1 MNNLMIDVESMGTK
15 PTAPLMAIG
24 AVFFDENNRQLG
36 DTFYRTIHLSTSV
49 NLGFVM
55 EPAAV
60 LFWLG
65 QPDEARNAVLFNA
78 LPVGDVMQEF
88 ASWIGQRC
96 SRSDLMVWG
105 NSPTFDCLKVEAHFK
120 ACGLDVPWLYFN
132 ERCYR
137 TIRER
142 NRVVEQDERQGLH
155 NALEDAKFQAQHLIK
170 IRAYHAAKR
179 AQNA

>member
-24 AVFFDENNRQLG
+24 AVFFDENGGMG
-36 DTFYRTIHLSTSV
+36 DTFYRAIHLATSV

-60 LFWLG
+60 LFWMA
-65 QPDEARNAVLFNA
+65 QPDEARNAVLFNV
-78 LPVGDVMQEF
+78 LPVRDVMEEF
-88 ASWIGQRC
+88 ADWIRQRC
-96 SRSDLMVWG
+96 SRNDLLVWG
-105 NSPTFDCLKVEAHFK
+105 NSPAFDCVKVEAHFK
-120 ACGLDVPWLYFN
+120 ALDIETPWLYFN

-142 NRVVEQDERQGLH
+142 NRVVEQDERHGLH
-155 NALEDAKFQAQHLIK
+155 NALEDAKFQARHLQK

-179 AQNA
+179 TQNA

>member
-1 MNNLMIDVESMGTK
+1 MNNLMLDIESAGVK
-15 PTAPLMAIG
+15 PDAALMAIG
-24 AVFFDENNRQLG
+24 AVFFDENGTALG
-36 DTFYRTIHLSTSV
+36 DTFYRAIHLATSV
-49 NLGFVM
+49 NLGFRI
-55 EPAAV
+55 EPAAM

-78 LPVGDVMQEF
+78 LPVRDVMEEF
-88 ASWIGQRC
+88 SEWIKARC
-96 SRSDLMVWG
+96 SRNDLLVWG
-105 NSPTFDCLKVEAHFK
+105 CSPSFDCVKVEAHFK
-120 ACGLDVPWLYFN
+120 ALDIETPWLYFN

-142 NRVVEQDERQGLH
+142 NRVVEQDERHGLH
-155 NALEDAKFQAQHLIK
+155 NALEDAKFQARHLQK